1 VVFTSTDFYLLPGL
15 AMGGTMHMEV
25 TVTIPDDQAGKIE
38 ANVGLVASTDNFGG
52 VAVPDPDFFDD
63 KNGDTNPI
71 DQPDGSPNPSDN
83 NFALLINPVA
93 PADVTI
99 DKDCPATAA
108 DGDVI
113 QCTVTVT
120 NNGPSPAANVVITD
134 TPSGTGVQ
142 VPGSVTPDANSTCPG
157 GEFPCGTP
165 LLAAG
170 DATVITVDYTVSTG
184 EFCNEAAVEWAD
196 PMATSAEVCTT
207 VIPPFNGLVKGVDV
221 DGDSTVDFPAQGETT
236 ILSNLWICVDHAT
249 DGVDNDGDSTVDN
262 EDETC
267 TNKNEHALEVGE
279 YIFSSEDCD
288 TRNDDDDGDGRPVSN
303 DPNSPGYRP
312 ECPEPT
318 LQDYVDGLV
327 DKCEVDE
334 ADPLGECEEPEG
346 LGAFEFQLKFDHK
359 IFDIDIDAALDWANG
374 RDMDC
379 SMTII
384 TENDIR
390 FGCVT
395 TGPLPLGFPQVSG
408 VLGALITVSPEADLI
423 FRIRPGKDNGVVRR
437 LLDENCEIADIFG
450 DIFPDTNAGLTQDC
464 TDVDVTI
471 RRLEGDIDAD
481 CDVDVLD
488 AQRIAFRY
496 GSFFG
501 QLLFD
506 QTYDLEPF
514 VTGDFDIDI
523 KDLQF
528 VFGRDGSLCSD
539 PIPNNQNP
547 QSASGVGQP

>member
-1 VVFTSTDFYLLPGL
+1 
-15 AMGGTMHMEV
+15 
-25 TVTIPDDQAGKIE
+25 
-38 ANVGLVASTDNFGG
+38 
-52 VAVPDPDFFDD
+52 
-63 KNGDTNPI
+63 
-71 DQPDGSPNPSDN
+71 
-83 NFALLINPVA
+83 
-93 PADVTI
+93 
-99 DKDCPATAA
+99 
-108 DGDVI
+108 
-113 QCTVTVT
+113 
-120 NNGPSPAANVVITD
+120 
-134 TPSGTGVQ
+134 VQ
-142 VPGSVTPDANSTCPG
+142 VPGTVTPDANSTCAG
-157 GEFPCGTP
+157 SEFPCTAAV
-165 LLAAG
+165 LAAG
-170 DATVITVDYTVSTG
+170 DSTVIEVDFEVSTG
-184 EFCNEAAVEWAD
+184 EFCNEATVEWAD

-207 VIPPFNGLVKGVDV
+207 VIPPFNGLVKGTDI
-221 DGDSTVDFPAQGETT
+221 DGDSTVDFPAQGEDT

-267 TNKNEHALEVGE
+267 ENKNEQALEIGE

-288 TRNDDDDGDGRPVSN
+288 TRNDDDDLDGLPINGPSIYADEDGVDNDGDTVVDNDGELAAAGSN
-303 DPNSPGYRP
+303 GLDDDDDGFVDELDEAGLDDTTEVANPGFN
-312 ECPEPT
+312 EGCPLPT

-327 DKCEVDE
+327 DKD
-334 ADPLGECEEPEG
+334 GGEEPEG

-359 IFDIDIDAALDWANG
+359 IFDIEIEAADPNEDNNGDTVVDELDDWANG
-374 RDMDC
+374 RITNC

-395 TGPLPLGFPQVSG
+395 VGDSPLGHAQVSG
-408 VLGALITVSPEADLI
+408 ILGASITVSPEADLI
-423 FRIRPGKDNGVVRR
+423 FRLRPGKDNGVVRR

-464 TDVDVTI
+464 TDVDVTV

-481 CDVDVLD
+481 CTVGVLD

-501 QLLFD
+501 QLLFN
-506 QTYDLEPF
+506 QVYDLEPF

-528 VFGRDGSLCSD
+528 VFGRDGSTCAD
-539 PIPNNQNP
+539 PVPNNQDP
-547 QSASGVGQP
+547 QSAEGVGQP